1 MKTVADVMTREVI
14 SIDADRTVS
23 EAVALMKRRNISSL
37 LVDRDS
43 SVDAFGIITENDV
56 ISKVVA
62 LGRDP
67 KAAKVREI
75 MSKPIVTIPPECSLK
90 DCAHLMSQRD
100 VRRLT
105 VFDGRRVTGIVSSS
119 DIFDV
124 TE

>member
-67 KAAKVREI
+67 KATKVREI

-105 VFDGRRVTGIVSSS
+105 VFDGQRVIGIVSSS

>member
-43 SVDAFGIITENDV
+43 SVDAFGIVTENDV
-56 ISKVVA
+56 ISKIVA

-105 VFDGRRVTGIVSSS
+105 VFDGRRVIGIVSSS

>member
-1 MKTVADVMTREVI
+1 MKTVADVMAREVI

-43 SVDAFGIITENDV
+43 SVDAFGIVTENDV
-56 ISKVVA
+56 INEVVA

-67 KAAKVREI
+67 KATKVREI

-100 VRRLT
+100 VRRLP
-105 VFDGRRVTGIVSSS
+105 VFDGRRVIGIVSST

>member
-1 MKTVADVMTREVI
+1 MKTVADVMAREVI

-23 EAVALMKRRNISSL
+23 EAVALMKGRNISSL

-43 SVDAFGIITENDV
+43 SVDAFGIVTENDV
-56 ISKVVA
+56 INKVVA

-67 KAAKVREI
+67 KATKVREI

-100 VRRLT
+100 VRRLP
-105 VFDGRRVTGIVSSS
+105 VFDGRRVIGIVSSS

>member
-1 MKTVADVMTREVI
+1 
-14 SIDADRTVS
+14 
-23 EAVALMKRRNISSL
+23 
-37 LVDRDS
+37 
-43 SVDAFGIITENDV
+43 
-56 ISKVVA
+56 VVA

-67 KAAKVREI
+67 KATKVREI

-100 VRRLT
+100 VRRLP
-105 VFDGRRVTGIVSSS
+105 VFDGRRVIGIVSST

>member
-1 MKTVADVMTREVI
+1 MKTVADVMAREVI

-23 EAVALMKRRNISSL
+23 EAVALMKRRNLSSL

-43 SVDAFGIITENDV
+43 SVDAFGIVTENDV
-56 ISKVVA
+56 INEVVA

-67 KAAKVREI
+67 KATKVREI

-100 VRRLT
+100 VRRLP
-105 VFDGRRVTGIVSSS
+105 VFDGRRVIGIVSST

>member
-105 VFDGRRVTGIVSSS
+105 VFDGQRVIGIVSSS

>member
-1 MKTVADVMTREVI
+1 MKTVADVMAREVI

-43 SVDAFGIITENDV
+43 SVDAFGIVTENDV
-56 ISKVVA
+56 INEVVA
-62 LGRDP
+62 LDRDP
-67 KAAKVREI
+67 KATKVREI

-100 VRRLT
+100 VRRLP
-105 VFDGRRVTGIVSSS
+105 VFDGRRVIGIVSST